1 MKIVKYD
8 EAVDLVMHGGREDI
22 CLMIPQPMD
31 KLPMR
36 EVRKLAEGGAVFAVM
51 PEEEPESPKEEP
63 QSSSAKKPLPKPVWE
78 PSGEANTGPDPAE
91 QEEKPDKKR
100 RVKLD
105 TGKVMALHNN
115 GWSNRKIADEMGCS
129 EGIIWNCLKKMEN
142 QIKEDKKQ

>member
-51 PEEEPESPKEEP
+51 PDESKS
-63 QSSSAKKPLPKPVWE
+63 QTDDVV
-78 PSGEANTGPDPAE
+78 NTGPGPED
-91 QEEKPDKKR
+91 QEDKPDKRR

-105 TGKVMALHNN
+105 TGKVMSLHNA

-129 EGIIWNCLKKMEN
+129 EGTIWYFLKKMEN
-142 QIKEDKKQ
+142 QIKEDKEQ

>member
-1 MKIVKYD
+1 MKIVNYD

-51 PEEEPESPKEEP
+51 PEEEPEMSKKEP
-63 QSSSAKKPLPKPVWE
+63 QSSSAKKPLPIPIWE
-78 PSGEANTGPDPAE
+78 PIEETIIGADPAD
-91 QEEKPDKKR
+91 QEDKPEKRR

-129 EGIIWNCLKKMEN
+129 EGTIWNCLKKMEGRN
-142 QIKEDKKQ
+142 E

>member
-1 MKIVKYD
+1 MTKMKIVEYD

-36 EVRKLAEGGAVFAVM
+36 EVRKLAEGGAVFAMM
-51 PEEEPESPKEEP
+51 PEEP
-63 QSSSAKKPLPKPVWE
+63 QSQPDE
-78 PSGEANTGPDPAE
+78 GTNTGPDPAD
-91 QEEKPDKKR
+91 QEDKPDKRR

-105 TGKVMALHNN
+105 TGKVMSLHNA

-129 EGIIWNCLKKMEN
+129 EGTIWNFLKKMEGRN
-142 QIKEDKKQ
+142 E